1 MKMRDREQLARECAE
16 IEKRGGCVRDYLRG
30 LGCVSPWGTWH
41 RLQKEEL
48 GRSDAQITDGKGKGM
63 KQPKLTD
70 AQKNKAVRIA
80 IEGGDPREY
89 LKECGST
96 NADAMWWSIKRKIKE
111 EDPEKYEKL
120 PKKLQGKE
128 PAPKTERGGGVAEML
143 EEEIMKDGNRETE
156 AQIPEGM
163 RLKVSAAEGL
173 AGRWIR
179 HADRLMLQV
188 YRDGKE
194 VVVSDMTPLEWEA
207 ATEELRAVIELFGMG
222 V

>member
-1 MKMRDREQLARECAE
+1 MKMRDREQLA
-16 IEKRGGCVRDYLRG
+16 RG

-48 GRSDAQITDGKGKGM
+48 GRSDAQITDGKGKSM
-63 KQPKLTD
+63 KQPKITD
-70 AQKNKAVRIA
+70 EQKNEAARIA

-96 NADAMWWSIKRKIKE
+96 SAETMWWSIKRKIKE
-111 EDPEKYEKL
+111 EDPEKYAKL
-120 PKKLQGKE
+120 PKKLQGKK
-128 PAPKTERGGGVAEML
+128 PDPKTERGGRIAEML
-143 EEEIMKDGNRETE
+143 EKEIMKDGSQETE

-207 ATEELRAVIELFGMG
+207 ATEELRAVIELFGIG

>member
-1 MKMRDREQLARECAE
+1 MTMRDRGQLARECAE
-16 IEKRGGCVRDYLRG
+16 IEKRGGCVRDYLRER
-30 LGCVSPWGTWH
+30 GCVSPWGTWH

-63 KQPKLTD
+63 KQPKITEE
-70 AQKNKAVRIA
+70 QKNEAARIA

-96 NADAMWWSIKRKIKE
+96 NADVMWWNIKRKIRE
-111 EDPEKYEKL
+111 EDPEKYAKL
-120 PKKLQGKE
+120 QKKLQAKE
-128 PAPKTERGGGVAEML
+128 TEPKTKRGGGVAEML
-143 EEEIMKDGNRETE
+143 EEEIMKGGNRETE

-163 RLKVSAAEGL
+163 KLKVSAAEGL

-179 HADRLMLQV
+179 NTDRLMLQV

-194 VVVSDMTPLEWEA
+194 VVVGDMTPLEWEA
-207 ATEELRAVIELFGMG
+207 AKEELRAVMELFGMG